1 MASVL
6 ATRARFG
13 PESRWLPLSTLTP
26 TELYDPW
33 YWEPRQGQQVIIR
46 NGKSVSG
53 IGTGVAHWQELRLP
67 QSHRRMNPDLVRE
80 MGHLHDPTIS
90 V

>member
-1 MASVL
+1 MTVLTAGSRVYSSRHGFPSL

-26 TELYDPW
+26 TDCMTLGVW
-33 YWEPRQGQQVIIR
+33 KPRQGQQVIIR

-53 IGTGVAHWQELRLP
+53 IGIGVAHWQKLRLP
-67 QSHRRMNPDLVRE
+67 QPYRE
-80 MGHLHDPTIS
+80 
-90 V
+90 